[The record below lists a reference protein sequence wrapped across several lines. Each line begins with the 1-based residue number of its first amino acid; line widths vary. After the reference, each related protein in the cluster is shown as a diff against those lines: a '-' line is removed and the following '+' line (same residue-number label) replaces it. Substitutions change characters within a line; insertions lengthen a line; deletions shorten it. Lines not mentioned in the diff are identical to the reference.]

1 MKATEDAGTFD
12 GCRAG
17 ENEFSWFSLL
27 LYYLFKLKICAMLLV
42 NICPVKA
49 IHPLDHQPK

>member
-12 GCRAG
+12 ECRAG

-27 LYYLFKLKICAMLLV
+27 FYITCL
-42 NICPVKA
+42 N
-49 IHPLDHQPK
+49 

>member
-12 GCRAG
+12 ECRAG